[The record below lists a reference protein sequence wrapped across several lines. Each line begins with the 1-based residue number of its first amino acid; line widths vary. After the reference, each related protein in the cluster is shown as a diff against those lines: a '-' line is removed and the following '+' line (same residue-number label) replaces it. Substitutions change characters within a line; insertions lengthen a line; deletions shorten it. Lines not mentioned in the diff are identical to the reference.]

1 MRNYKI
7 NPWPKN
13 DASPNLELDAGLAE
27 QKSLLELDLNEE
39 LMGSFPKKI
48 EFDSAKIVAPI
59 NPFSGAVPADYPDN
73 EEERIQQLLR
83 YRILDTAP
91 ESAYDELT
99 ALAAQIC
106 GTTIALISFI
116 DVARQW
122 FKSKVGIEITE
133 TPRELALCTHAI
145 LQSKVMVVPD
155 TWADERFAHNP
166 LTTGSPHIRFY
177 SGAPLVTDE
186 GWAMGTL
193 CVIDSEPK
201 QLTSGQIRALELLAD
216 QAVNQLELRLLS
228 QQIQQEMAKI
238 EKDENALQQMT
249 FLLEELI
256 RYEDRQLKQTLE
268 KLRHDSSA
276 LSS

>member
-1 MRNYKI
+1 M
-7 NPWPKN
+7 NPLLKT
-13 DASPNLELDAGLAE
+13 DASPNSELKAGLAE
-27 QKSLLELDLNEE
+27 QLSLLDLDLNQE
-39 LMGSFPKKI
+39 LVDSFSEKF
-48 EFDSAKIVAPI
+48 EFGPAETVAPLS
-59 NPFSGAVPADYPDN
+59 PLAGAVPADYPDN

-106 GTTIALISFI
+106 GTSIALVTLI

-122 FKSKVGIEITE
+122 FKSKVGIETTE
-133 TPRELALCTHAI
+133 TPRELAFCTHAI

-166 LTTGSPHIRFY
+166 LTIGSPHIRFY
-177 SGAPLVTDE
+177 AGAPLITNE
-186 GWAMGTL
+186 GYAMGTL
-193 CVIDSEPK
+193 CVIDSKPK
-201 QLTSGQIRALELLAD
+201 QLTSEQIRALELLAA

-228 QQIQQEMAKI
+228 QQIRQEMATI
-238 EKDENALQQMT
+238 ERDENKLQQTT

-256 RYEDRQLKQTLE
+256 CYEDQQLKQTLE
-268 KLRHDSSA
+268 KLRHDFLASS
-276 LSS
+276 S

>member
-1 MRNYKI
+1 M
-7 NPWPKN
+7 NPWQKN
-13 DASPNLELDAGLAE
+13 NASPTSELGAGLAV
-27 QKSLLELDLNEE
+27 QQSLLELDLDKE
-39 LMGSFPKKI
+39 LLASFPKKF
-48 EFDSAKIVAPI
+48 EFGPDATVASVS
-59 NPFSGAVPADYPDN
+59 PFAGAVPAEYPDN

-106 GTTIALISFI
+106 GTTVALISFI

-122 FKSKVGIEITE
+122 FKSKVGIETTE
-133 TPRELALCTHAI
+133 TPRELAFCTHTI
-145 LQSKVMVVPD
+145 LQSKVMMVPD

-177 SGAPLVTDE
+177 AGAPLVTDE
-186 GWAMGTL
+186 GCAMGTL

-201 QLTSGQIRALELLAD
+201 QLTSAQIRALELLAD
-216 QAVNQLELRLLS
+216 HAVNQLELRLLS

-238 EKDENALQQMT
+238 EKNEDERQQMT

-256 RYEDRQLKQTLE
+256 RHEDRQLKQTLE
-268 KLRHDSSA
+268 KLRHDFSA